1 VTAQDPYVTRSCDEL
16 MPESFDAA
24 LVAASSSPD
33 WQERINAVRL
43 LASQADDPRAFD
55 ELTRR
60 LDDANTAVIEEAAE
74 ALVRGG
80 GTAGLQSVLHAL
92 ATGEDDAGY
101 RITARLANMA
111 HDGYPLV
118 APIRALLHD
127 TTTDAAVCEGAKEII
142 GQLYQGD
149 SQ

>member
-33 WQERINAVRL
+33 WQERINVVRL

-60 LDDANTAVIEEAAE
+60 LDDADTAVIEAAVE
-74 ALVRGG
+74 ALVRGA
-80 GTAGLQSVLHAL
+80 GTAGLREVLPAL
-92 ATGEDDAGY
+92 ASSEDNAGY
-101 RITARLANMA
+101 YIRDTLAEMSWN
-111 HDGYPLV
+111 GYPLIARV
-118 APIRALLHD
+118 RALLHD
-127 TTTDAAVCEGAKEII
+127 ATSAAVRDGAAEMIDLLERS
-142 GQLYQGD
+142 G
-149 SQ
+149 S